1 MREGHTVGGWER
13 VKKKGETRT
22 YRLFG
27 RSVGRSGGEG
37 RGGGRGAI
45 LSPAALQSVY
55 GRLRPTT
62 LRKKKFLAPFSF
74 YLNSFIFNRRELV
87 NSYFC

>member
-27 RSVGRSGGEG
+27 RSVGREEKEEEAVVQYS
-37 RGGGRGAI
+37 
-45 LSPAALQSVY
+45 LL
-55 GRLRPTT
+55 L
-62 LRKKKFLAPFSF
+62 PFSQ
-74 YLNSFIFNRRELV
+74 SMAV
-87 NSYFC
+87 